1 MKQYV
6 IIGNGIAAANCIEG
20 IRSIDGNG
28 SITVISEE
36 VHDTYCRPLISYY
49 MEGRTD
55 LDRMRYRDPD
65 FYERMGCK
73 VLDGRKATHI
83 IKDRKAV
90 ELDDGTVIPYTD
102 LCIATGSLP
111 FTPPFDGLDF
121 VKNKYSFMT
130 LDDALALEQGIDE
143 NSQVLIIGAGMIGL
157 KCAEGICGRVAGVTV
172 CDLADRILPNVLDA
186 ECASLLERH
195 LEANGIQLYMN
206 DSVTHFDKDTAHMK
220 SGIDVRFDALVLAVG
235 IRPNIALMSEAGGE
249 TDRGIMVDELMKTSL
264 PDIYAAGDCVQAMD
278 RSSGQKR
285 VIANLPNA
293 AMQGHAAGVNMAGG
307 HEAFDKGILMNSIG
321 FFGLHALTAGTYEG
335 EMYEEKTDHSIKRLF
350 TKDDF
355 LKGFIL
361 IGCEDRAGIY
371 TSMIREKT
379 PLSSINFELMKQ
391 TATTAAFSAEARR
404 KKFGGMV

>member
-1 MKQYV
+1 MKRYI
-6 IIGNGIAAANCIEG
+6 IIGNGIAAATCIEG
-20 IRSIDGNG
+20 IRSIDDNG
-28 SITVISEE
+28 GITVISGED
-36 VHDTYCRPLISYY
+36 HDAYCRPLISYY
-49 MEGRTD
+49 LEGRTD
-55 LDRMRYRDPD
+55 PDRMRYRDPS

-73 VLDGRKATHI
+73 VLYDRKAVHI
-83 IKDRKAV
+83 VKDRKKV

-111 FTPPFDGLDF
+111 FTPPFEGLDS
-121 VKNKYSFMT
+121 VKNKFSFMT
-130 LDDALALEQGIDE
+130 LDDALALEQRVDE
-143 NSQVLIIGAGMIGL
+143 NSKVLIIGAGMIGL

-172 CDLADRILPNVLDA
+172 CDLADRILPSVLDA
-186 ECASLLERH
+186 ECASLLQRH
-195 LEANGIQLYMN
+195 MEANGIQFYMN
-206 DSVTHFDKDTAHMK
+206 DSVTYFDKDTAHMK
-220 SGIDVRFDALVLAVG
+220 SGADLHFDALVLAVG

-350 TKDDF
+350 TKDDL

>member
-49 MEGRTD
+49 LEGRTD
-55 LDRMRYRDPD
+55 PDRMRYRDPS

-73 VLDGRKATHI
+73 VLYGRKATHI

-111 FTPPFDGLDF
+111 FTPPFDGLDS
-121 VKNKYSFMT
+121 VENKYSFMT
-130 LDDALALEQGIDE
+130 LNDALALQQGIDE

-172 CDLADRILPNVLDA
+172 CDLADRILPSVLDA
-186 ECASLLERH
+186 ECASLLQRH
-195 LEANGIQLYMN
+195 MEANGIQFYMN
-206 DSVTHFDKDTAHMK
+206 DSVTYFDKDTAHMK
-220 SGIDVRFDALVLAVG
+220 SGADLHFDALVLAVG
-235 IRPNIALMSEAGGE
+235 IRPNIALMSDAGGE
-249 TDRGIMVDELMKTSL
+249 TDRGIIVDEQLKTSL
-264 PDIYAAGDCVQAMD
+264 PDIYAAGDCVEVMD
-278 RSSGQKR
+278 RVSGQKR
-285 VIANLPNA
+285 VLANLPNA
-293 AMQGHAAGVNMAGG
+293 AMQGHDAGVNMAGG
-307 HEAFDKGILMNSIG
+307 HEVFDKGIIMNSIG
-321 FFGLHALTAGTYEG
+321 FFGLHSLTAGSYEG
-335 EMYEEKTDHSIKRLF
+335 EMYEEKTDHSIKRLY
-350 TKDDF
+350 TKDDL

-361 IGCEDRAGIY
+361 IGCDDRAGIY

-379 PLSSINFELMKQ
+379 PLSSVNFELMKR